1 MLQNRRILVVVPAR
15 GGSKGIKFKNIQ
27 PVNGVP
33 LVSLVGQIVKD
44 IPFID
49 CTVVSTD
56 STRIAAVAEK
66 SGLSVPFFRP
76 NELSGDIIG
85 DLDVLTHA
93 LVSIEEIEAVQFDI
107 IVMLQPTCPMRKPE
121 HVIETI
127 EKLIDGNYDAV
138 WTVSETDSKSHP
150 LKQLT
155 IKDGKLE
162 YYDDAGKAI
171 IARQQLEPVYHRN
184 GAAYAITRDCILQKK
199 SIKGDR
205 SGAVI
210 ITDQLVNIDTE
221 FDLRLCDFMMREG
234 NDNEILDSPS

>member
-1 MLQNRRILVVVPAR
+1 MFQGKKILAVVPAR
-15 GGSKGIKFKNIQ
+15 GGSKGIKLKNIQ
-27 PVNGVP
+27 PVNGNP
-33 LVSLVGQIVKD
+33 LISLVGKIIRK

-49 CTVVSTD
+49 CSVVSTD
-56 STRIAAVAEK
+56 SAIIAAVAEK

-76 NELSGDIIG
+76 DELSGDIVG
-85 DLDVLTHA
+85 DLDVLTHV
-93 LVSIEEIEAVQFDI
+93 LLEIEELEATQFDI
-107 IVMLQPTCPMRKPE
+107 IIMLQPTCPMRKPE
-121 HVIETI
+121 HVVATV
-127 EKLIDGNYDAV
+127 EKLIADDYDAV

-155 IKDGKLE
+155 VRDGVLE

-184 GAAYAITRDCILQKK
+184 GAAYAITRECILQKK

-210 ITDQLVNIDTE
+210 ITDQLINIDTE
-221 FDLRLCDFMMREG
+221 FDLSLCDMLMREG
-234 NDNEILDSPS
+234 NDY